1 MGKPLIKFRG
11 YVIAP
16 EAVIAVS
23 SVYAEID
30 DGAWA
35 FQILLTGGQSITVTQ
50 ATGAPERKAKI
61 ARWSFIRRWRLT
73 RAEGE
78 TS

>member
-1 MGKPLIKFRG
+1 MGKSLIKFRG

-16 EAVIAVS
+16 EAVTAVS

-30 DGAWA
+30 NGAWA
-35 FQILLTGGQSITVTQ
+35 FQILLTGGQAITVTQ

-61 ARWSFIRRWRLT
+61 ARWDFLRRWRLT
-73 RAEGE
+73 REAGPA
-78 TS
+78 S